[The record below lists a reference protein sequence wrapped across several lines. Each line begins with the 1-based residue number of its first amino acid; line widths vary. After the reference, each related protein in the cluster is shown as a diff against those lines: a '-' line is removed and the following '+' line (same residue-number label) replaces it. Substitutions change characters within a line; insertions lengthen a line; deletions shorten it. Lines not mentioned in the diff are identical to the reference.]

1 MISRLYKAFFCKF
14 VNSAQPIA
22 SPLPLYR
29 EEPTRKMFDKPVRE
43 LVIRSTGD
51 FSHELP
57 QFPYAPSMYSYTI
70 QVYSFFCHL
79 VWLVSRH
86 MFAQYYSFYHLI
98 LVNLIPPSLFSVP
111 FASSY
116 NKML

>member
-57 QFPYAPSMYSYTI
+57 QFPLL
-70 QVYSFFCHL
+70 HL
-79 VWLVSRH
+79 C
-86 MFAQYYSFYHLI
+86 
-98 LVNLIPPSLFSVP
+98 IPFRFIVFSAIWYGLFP
-111 FASSY
+111 AICLLNITLFIT
-116 NKML
+116 